1 MKKTPLPFFS
11 IIIPTYN
18 RADFVRSTINS
29 LLSQSFDSFEILVI
43 DDGSTDNTEEVI
55 SEINDSRLFYY
66 KKDNQERAAARNF
79 GAKRS
84 RGRYVNFFD
93 SDDIA
98 YPNHLKTAYEITV
111 QHPQYE
117 IFHLGYD
124 IKGVKGE
131 ILKLVNN
138 LKNPIND
145 QLIYGNHL
153 SCNGVFIKKEIIVA
167 HPFNEDRELS
177 ASEDYELWLRLSA
190 KYTFYTINTITSSV
204 INHDNRSVLRINV
217 KSLLRRL
224 EKLKH
229 YILANQRNNK
239 LNTSKLLAH
248 LDIYIA
254 LHLAM
259 TKQNR
264 YMAVD
269 YLAKSIKKSP
279 EILFTKK
286 VLGVLKNLI

>member
-1 MKKTPLPFFS
+1 MKKTSTPFFS
-11 IIIPTYN
+11 VIIPTYN

-66 KKDNQERAAARNF
+66 KKGNQERAAARNF

-84 RGRYVNFFD
+84 RGRFVNFFD

-98 YPNHLKTAYEITV
+98 YPNHLKTAYEITT
-111 QHPQYE
+111 QYPQYE

-217 KSLLRRL
+217 KSLLTRL

-229 YILANQRNNK
+229 YILANESNNK